1 MIMLYKEGI
10 VGTLIFILLLYVSPI
25 LNIKNDIMAKFSITV
40 LFLVINSYNGVL
52 VTPDTLI
59 LYIFSTILIMLI
71 SSYKKSNRIEVKYEN
86 SNNDLV

>member
-1 MIMLYKEGI
+1 M
-10 VGTLIFILLLYVSPI
+10 SPI